1 MSREF
6 EANLGLRLFSSSLS
20 HQAQIHTFQLYSS
33 SSHLAIPHNCPL
45 VLPPSEGTSG
55 CWRSG
60 RMLKMLTFWASV
72 SSSWAS
78 TVQLLA
84 PLPPSFRTKLLARW
98 VESSFL
104 GTDYFQLVTRGQ
116 YHGSFYRW
124 HEAGERASFLK
135 ATSDMNTMPIDSLEL
150 KLFWWCN
157 GPTSISKEF
166 QLGNETPNKCHWFI
180 IS

>member
-1 MSREF
+1 MF
-6 EANLGLRLFSSSLS
+6 
-20 HQAQIHTFQLYSS
+20 TFGASVS
-33 SSHLAIPHNCPL
+33 
-45 VLPPSEGTSG
+45 
-55 CWRSG
+55 
-60 RMLKMLTFWASV
+60 SV

-150 KLFWWCN
+150 KLF
-157 GPTSISKEF
+157 
-166 QLGNETPNKCHWFI
+166 
-180 IS
+180 